1 MRAPVL
7 TRAGWLNKRDEKAVI
22 QKSGQADYQAFAGKA
37 GKVKAPAGYRVRAQD
52 KELSERVYKPKA
64 NHKCCKK

>member
-1 MRAPVL
+1 MRPPVL
-7 TRAGWLNKRDEKAVI
+7 TGAGCLNKANEKAVI

-37 GKVKAPAGYRVRAQD
+37 GKVKAPAGCRVRAQN
-52 KELSERVYKPKA
+52 KELSKRVYKPKA